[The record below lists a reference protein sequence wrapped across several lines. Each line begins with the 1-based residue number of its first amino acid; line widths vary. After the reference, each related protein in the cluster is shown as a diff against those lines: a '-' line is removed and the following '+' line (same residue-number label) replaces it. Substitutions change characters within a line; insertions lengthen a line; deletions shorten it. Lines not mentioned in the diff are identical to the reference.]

1 MEGYME
7 WVIFFGGLFQL
18 LTVFLLIFISRHLYY
33 LRLWLEKESLLMV
46 DGIMRQKTDEIRSLL
61 NRIDKG
67 VRNEGWKPTDKFF
80 K

>member
-1 MEGYME
+1 ME